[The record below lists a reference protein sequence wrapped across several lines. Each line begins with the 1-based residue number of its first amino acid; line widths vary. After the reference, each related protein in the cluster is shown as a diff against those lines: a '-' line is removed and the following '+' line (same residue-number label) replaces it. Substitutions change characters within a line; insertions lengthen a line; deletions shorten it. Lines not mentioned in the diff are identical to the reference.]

1 MAELEEADERITKF
15 RERQTQKE
23 RRSLFP
29 AKYSSLDILF
39 FPSTIVMVMVMGIA
53 DFDDF
58 MKCF

>member
-1 MAELEEADERITKF
+1 M
-15 RERQTQKE
+15 QKE

-39 FPSTIVMVMVMGIA
+39 CPSAVVMAVVMNVA

-58 MKCF
+58 V